1 METLV
6 VIIRAFLAAVFVIA
20 AVSKLRD
27 LEGTRKSV
35 VSFGVP
41 ESIASAFSIALPLVE
56 IVATAM
62 LLMVATSW
70 FGAIAVTALLVGFTI
85 VITVQLAKGAEPD
98 CHCFGQLSAEKIGIS
113 SIFRNAM
120 FLAPAAFLVARG
132 SGGQGTEIWLLDAQS
147 VLILMASAGI
157 GLLIVALGLLQRV
170 LNNQSELAKRLD
182 LLELAAP
189 IAEVEREHAGH
200 PHDGLPIGALLP
212 EFELKDTDGESI
224 STISLYANGKGAL
237 LLFVSPTCAPCKNL
251 VPKFREWAAELSE
264 KVNLYLITSGKADEN
279 IKKFGDLPSS
289 PLLLQEKREFADAVN
304 AKWTPSAI
312 YINSKGRV
320 ASHISAGD
328 TAVAELVEKV
338 RAADLSDDT
347 TRFELPNANGGFNRI
362 EIGSEIPEFSLKT
375 IDGNQFSKETL
386 RGTETLVTFW
396 STTCPHCK
404 AMEPEL
410 KRWAAGRNGDS
421 PRLVMLSTG
430 QIDEH
435 KALEIEAPIAID
447 EGNAVSETLGMFG
460 TPSAVLIDE
469 KGRFASEIAIGA
481 PNIWLLVGNRSK

>member
-6 VIIRAFLAAVFVIA
+6 VIIRVFLAAVFVIA

-27 LEGTRKSV
+27 LEGTRRSV

-41 ESIASAFSIALPLVE
+41 ESIASAFSVALPIIE
-56 IVATAM
+56 IVAAAM

-70 FGAIAVTALLVGFTI
+70 FGAITVTALLVGFTLAI
-85 VITVQLAKGAEPD
+85 GVQLAKGAEPD

-113 SIFRNAM
+113 SILRNAI

-132 SGGQGTEIWLLDAQS
+132 SNGQGTEFWSLNEQS
-147 VLILMASAGI
+147 VLILIATAGI

-170 LNNQSELAKRLD
+170 LNNQSELTKRLD

-189 IAEVEREHAGH
+189 VAEVEREHAGH
-200 PHDGLPIGALLP
+200 PQDGLPIGALLP
-212 EFELKDTDGESI
+212 EFELKDTDRGAI
-224 STISLYANGKGAL
+224 STHSLYSDGKGAL
-237 LLFVSPTCAPCKNL
+237 LLFVSPTCAPCKTL
-251 VPKFREWAAELSE
+251 VPKFREWASELAS
-264 KVNLYLITSGKADEN
+264 KVNIFLITSGTADEN
-279 IKKFGDLPSS
+279 IKKFGDVPSS
-289 PLLLQEKREFADAVN
+289 PLLLQEKREFAEAVN
-304 AKWTPSAI
+304 AKWTPSAM

-328 TAVAELVEKV
+328 TAVTELVEKI
-338 RAADLSDDT
+338 RAADLSDAA
-347 TRFELPNANGGFNRI
+347 TRFELSNANGGYNRVA
-362 EIGSEIPEFSLKT
+362 IGTDVPDFSLSDIKGQK
-375 IDGNQFSKETL
+375 ISRDSLIG
-386 RGTETLVTFW
+386 RETLVTFW

-421 PRLVMLSTG
+421 PRLLMLSTG
-430 QIDEH
+430 DIEEH
-435 KALEIEAPIAID
+435 KALGIEAPIAID
-447 EGNAVSETLGMFG
+447 EGNKVGEKLGMYG

-469 KGRFASEIAIGA
+469 NGRFASEIAIGA
-481 PNIWLLVGNRSK
+481 PNIWLLVGKKPL